1 MHGHRSFDGT
11 LNPGGEVLE
20 TKSLSQSNRYWHSAA
35 FSIALI
41 ALQVLCA
48 TPAHAEELAS
58 RPIGPRLRSET
69 GSIII
74 LTAFM
79 LIVLMG
85 FVGLA
90 LDVGSHYNHKRVLQT
105 AADAGAFQ
113 GGHEL
118 HRGKMSLITSSA
130 RTGTAENGDTNGTDG
145 VVVEVYHPPVT
156 GYYVGDPAAVE
167 VVISQ
172 PSPVTFMRMFGF
184 TPPTIPARAVTWAGA
199 NSRNC
204 IHVLEET
211 DQDAFWYNSSAIL
224 NSPDCALIVNST
236 NDPYSGHLTSNS
248 NVWVGDATFAGG
260 YETESN
266 SYLGTSSGYGPYTGS
281 PLAPDPFCPSAEGC
295 LEPPFGGAP
304 YECGIDPVTLD
315 PLIDVELDF
324 PVLEYGPITLW
335 PGVYCGKFTLK
346 NSTHVIL
353 DPGLY
358 IMQGGPMSIEGDS
371 ILEGS
376 EVTFFLT
383 ESPTYPFLPMSFQSS
398 SSAILSAS
406 TNPADPYYG
415 ILFYQ
420 DPAAGDPWDEHRFES
435 NSVFALSGAIYFP
448 TQVLRVES
456 STVINAEYL
465 LIVVRQFIGDSNSVI
480 NIGTNYPGG
489 GGGISPLKRLVLVE

>member
-1 MHGHRSFDGT
+1 MRHQPLRTD
-11 LNPGGEVLE
+11 
-20 TKSLSQSNRYWHSAA
+20 
-35 FSIALI
+35 
-41 ALQVLCA
+41 
-48 TPAHAEELAS
+48 
-58 RPIGPRLRSET
+58 LRSET

-118 HRGKMSLITSSA
+118 HRGKTSLITSSA
-130 RTGTAENGDTNGTDG
+130 LTGTAENGYTHGTDG
-145 VVVEVYHPPVT
+145 VVVEVYNPPVS
-156 GYYVGDPAAVE
+156 GFYVGDAAAVE
-167 VVISQ
+167 VVVSQ

-199 NSRNC
+199 NSKSC

-211 DQDAFWYNSSAIL
+211 DQDAFSYNSSAIL
-224 NSPDCALIVNST
+224 NAPDCGLIVNSI
-236 NDPYSGHLTSNS
+236 NEPYSGHLTSNS
-248 NVWVGDATFAGG
+248 DVWVANATFSGG
-260 YETESN
+260 YATESS
-266 SYLGTSSGYGPYTGS
+266 SYLGTSSGYPPYTGS
-281 PLAPDPFCPSAEGC
+281 PPAPDPFCPSAEKC

-315 PLIDVELDF
+315 PLIDIELDF

-335 PGVYCGKFTLK
+335 PGVYCGRFTLK
-346 NSTHVIL
+346 NSTHAFL
-353 DPGLY
+353 MPGLY
-358 IMQGGPMSIEGDS
+358 IMQGGPMNIEGDS
-371 ILEGS
+371 ILEGYD
-376 EVTFFLT
+376 VTFFLT
-383 ESPTYPFLPMSFQSS
+383 ESPTYPFSPMSIQSS
-398 SSAILSAS
+398 TAPTLTAT

-420 DPAAGDPWDEHRFES
+420 DPAAGDPNDIHRFES
-435 NSVFALSGAIYFP
+435 NSVLTLTGAIYFP

-480 NIGTNYPGG
+480 NVGTNYPGG
-489 GGGISPLKRLVLVE
+489 GNGISPLKRLVLVE